1 MDLFCEYYL
10 LFFVLFLYLI
20 FICYYMGG
28 IIIVDMCFILS
39 SNEIL
44 WIELKQKF
52 EIFFCDNL

>member
-28 IIIVDMCFILS
+28 IVDMCYSLS

>member
-28 IIIVDMCFILS
+28 IFIVDMCYILS